1 MEVTPCLDCL
11 SAPAGTWTGLRV
23 NPVSGESFPMSVEID
38 DGGRQFIGTVQTDE
52 ITFWRFSGHVVDG
65 ADFTADE
72 RAEWESA
79 LGREV
84 TADLLLIEFE
94 PETKLEGHFIRGTFR
109 ACIEDDAMTGIQV
122 DGEYQHEF
130 SLLWQS

>member
-1 MEVTPCLDCL
+1 
-11 SAPAGTWTGLRV
+11 
-23 NPVSGESFPMSVEID
+23 MSVEID